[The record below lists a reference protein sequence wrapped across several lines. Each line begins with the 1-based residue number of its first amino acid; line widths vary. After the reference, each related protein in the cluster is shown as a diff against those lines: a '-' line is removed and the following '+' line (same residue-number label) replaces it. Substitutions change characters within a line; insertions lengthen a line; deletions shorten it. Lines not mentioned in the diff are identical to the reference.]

1 MLIELAKVVGDWIE
15 EYVIEQLDLIKCG
28 RQFYTTAN
36 INTSTSTNTYTT
48 TSTIDQ
54 TWQAGKM
61 MGGNGNMACGDTR
74 EVKAPSNEL

>member
-1 MLIELAKVVGDWIE
+1 MGPFTITNSDVDA
-15 EYVIEQLDLIKCG
+15 
-28 RQFYTTAN
+28 T
-36 INTSTSTNTYTT
+36 TSTNTYTS

-74 EVKAPSNEL
+74 EVKAPSSDRYHHPCPSL

>member
-1 MLIELAKVVGDWIE
+1 MMGPFTITKSDVDA
-15 EYVIEQLDLIKCG
+15 
-28 RQFYTTAN
+28 T
-36 INTSTSTNTYTT
+36 TSTNTYTS
-48 TSTIDQ
+48 TSPIDQ

>member
-1 MLIELAKVVGDWIE
+1 MGPFTITNSDVDA
-15 EYVIEQLDLIKCG
+15 
-28 RQFYTTAN
+28 TTP
-36 INTSTSTNTYTT
+36 TKTYTS

-61 MGGNGNMACGDTR
+61 MGGNGNMACGDTG